1 MNTEVKMGEHICS
14 VELLEQGTVANTEFI
29 NEKLVSKNKNSF
41 LELSELVPRDA
52 TETRNITGSHRSLSP
67 SNTPTLLRAN
77 RHGRNSLPTSSPE
90 ALLADT
96 SRRHCTSSTDVRT
109 PNIKVRPRKKKRR
122 KSSAQQELLLNVT
135 GLHQLSEGHS
145 QDTMSVTSSM
155 QSITT
160 CPPGDLI
167 TSGSNSS
174 SAVRNPSLYVT
185 YSPSLSEWSSK
196 EGNNT
201 NKSESSSVYHSTC
214 LYPPANG
221 RESSR
226 PCTPR
231 GGRRRSSPAICTV
244 RRQLSPELASVHPS
258 DKLSYLQS
266 RRHSTQAIST
276 ISLQPTASPSS
287 LRPHSQQDNFSVGS
301 APQGPSTPRLYRGC
315 SIPDN
320 VPYLPSGKS
329 VPCRKVRGSIGEN
342 DSTALDDFK
351 SKYLCHQ
358 QSKEHKEIADQNC
371 RSQFGMMFTA
381 ICFISF
387 LCYLGVVYSQFISK
401 SLSFSFTSYST
412 LQIEL
417 HPIQEVVV
425 HISAEDFTDMASQIL
440 GGQKA
445 VSILTE

>member
-1 MNTEVKMGEHICS
+1 MGENSCS
-14 VELLEQGTVANTEFI
+14 VELLEQATVANTECI
-29 NEKLVSKNKNSF
+29 NKKLGSKNINGS
-41 LELSELVPRDA
+41 LELSELVPRDV
-52 TETRNITGSHRSLSP
+52 TEIRGKTSSRRSLSP
-67 SNTPTLLRAN
+67 SNTPTLPRADRN
-77 RHGRNSLPTSSPE
+77 GRNSLPTSSPK

-109 PNIKVRPRKKKRR
+109 PNVKVRPRKKKRR
-122 KSSAQQELLLNVT
+122 KSSAQQELLLNVA
-135 GLHQLSEGHS
+135 GLHQLREFHS
-145 QDTMSVTSSM
+145 QDTMSIASSM

-167 TSGSNSS
+167 TSGINSS
-174 SAVRNPSLYVT
+174 SAVPNPSFCVT
-185 YSPSLSEWSSK
+185 YSPSLSEWSSR
-196 EGNNT
+196 EGNNA
-201 NKSESSSVYHSTC
+201 NISESSSVYHSTC

-221 RESSR
+221 RDSSR

-231 GGRRRSSPAICTV
+231 GGRRKSSPAICTV
-244 RRQLSPELASVHPS
+244 RRQLSPELASIHPS

-266 RRHSTQAIST
+266 RRHSTQAVSS

-287 LRPHSQQDNFSVGS
+287 LRPQQDNSSVGS
-301 APQGPSTPRLYRGC
+301 ASQGPSTPRLHRGC

-351 SKYLCHQ
+351 TKYLCHQ

-412 LQIEL
+412 LPIEL
-417 HPIQEVVV
+417 RPIQEVVV
-425 HISAEDFTDMASQIL
+425 HISAEDFSDTASQIL
-440 GGQKA
+440 SDHKA
-445 VSILTE
+445 VSIFTE